1 MGGSTLRLRSNPGR
15 GAPAAPRRLPGWPLW
30 LPLLTLSCLSSVSL
44 AVQAQSQGA
53 TVNVRLKDHDG
64 KPAAGEVSLKTAK
77 GETVASCEAV
87 AGRCEMTGVPGG
99 SYRVHVKPTEGE
111 PPKPTSAMIPPEG
124 EVTLHVSTGS

>member
-1 MGGSTLRLRSNPGR
+1 VWL
-15 GAPAAPRRLPGWPLW
+15 AALMA
-30 LPLLTLSCLSSVSL
+30 LSCLLLGSPR
-44 AVQAQSQGA
+44 AQAQSQGA

-77 GETVASCEAV
+77 GATVASCKAV

-99 SYRVHVKPTEGE
+99 NYQVHVQPAEGK